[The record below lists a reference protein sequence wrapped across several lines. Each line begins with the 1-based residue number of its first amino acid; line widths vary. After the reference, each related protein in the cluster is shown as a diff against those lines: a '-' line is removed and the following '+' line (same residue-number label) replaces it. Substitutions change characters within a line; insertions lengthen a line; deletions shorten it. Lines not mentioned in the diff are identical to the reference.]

1 MAVAALWLVTPPLCP
16 DALVSTQAMTAGTI
30 AEIFIDED
38 GVRVELEIGVSDLP
52 AFKNIL
58 LDEILERMGRDEP
71 PFEEPRNLLRKRLEV
86 RR

>member
-38 GVRVELEIGVSDLP
+38 GVLVELEIDVSDLP
-52 AFKNIL
+52 KTS
-58 LDEILERMGRDEP
+58 
-71 PFEEPRNLLRKRLEV
+71 
-86 RR
+86 